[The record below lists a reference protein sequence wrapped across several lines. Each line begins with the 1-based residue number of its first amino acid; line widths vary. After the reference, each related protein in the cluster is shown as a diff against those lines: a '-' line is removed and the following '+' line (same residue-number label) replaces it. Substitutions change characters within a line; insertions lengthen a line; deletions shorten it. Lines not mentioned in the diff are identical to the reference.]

1 MKKFIL
7 LISVI
12 FASNANNAL
21 CMQYNKEQITTPI
34 QNIINIIQSQNEI
47 QQLTQQ
53 NNNHEIQTAIQKLQE
68 EINQFKDK
76 QNLTNED
83 KINLYEK
90 VLRLELLILYYTTP
104 HALLSKNKQ
113 DRQYDP
119 IKTQK
124 SEIIESLKLTK
135 GLEQKAV
142 SDCTNY
148 MYHNVLSKN
157 IELMKNIEN
166 QNTTINS
173 LNEEKFQFQK
183 TISGLQQE
191 NQALQNQLN
200 QQNNNTD
207 NQQDENTDNQQ
218 DKDNK
223 PQDNNNQDPKQ
234 NSNVGRVTI
243 NTIHKTRENNNT
255 NNNSESAKIF
265 KIEKNSQT
273 QIEIDYA
280 NVAEHLNTIDA
291 KPKIIVNSSN
301 KSPDIMPP
309 STNQAEANPVVS

>member
-76 QNLTNED
+76 QNPTNED

-113 DRQYDP
+113 DHQYDP

-124 SEIIESLKLTK
+124 S
-135 GLEQKAV
+135 
-142 SDCTNY
+142 
-148 MYHNVLSKN
+148 KN
-157 IELMKNIEN
+157 KR
-166 QNTTINS
+166 
-173 LNEEKFQFQK
+173 
-183 TISGLQQE
+183 IS
-191 NQALQNQLN
+191 
-200 QQNNNTD
+200 
-207 NQQDENTDNQQ
+207 
-218 DKDNK
+218 
-223 PQDNNNQDPKQ
+223 
-234 NSNVGRVTI
+234 
-243 NTIHKTRENNNT
+243 
-255 NNNSESAKIF
+255 
-265 KIEKNSQT
+265 
-273 QIEIDYA
+273 
-280 NVAEHLNTIDA
+280 
-291 KPKIIVNSSN
+291 
-301 KSPDIMPP
+301 
-309 STNQAEANPVVS
+309 